1 MGRVHRDLSRTEGGV
16 MAWLSND
23 DSKRNRDGEDESA
36 LKRLSQVV
44 SLINGVEDADPE
56 EVEARI
62 RNLSHGTNRDS
73 G

>member
-1 MGRVHRDLSRTEGGV
+1 

-23 DSKRNRDGEDESA
+23 DSKKNRDGEDESA
-36 LKRLSQVV
+36 LKRLSQVL
-44 SLINGVEDADPE
+44 SLINGVADADPE

-73 G
+73 E

>member
-1 MGRVHRDLSRTEGGV
+1 MG
-16 MAWLSND
+16 WLSND

-36 LKRLSQVV
+36 LKRLSQVL

-62 RNLSHGTNRDS
+62 RNLSHGTKRDS

>member
-1 MGRVHRDLSRTEGGV
+1 
-16 MAWLSND
+16 MAWLSNV
-23 DSKRNRDGEDESA
+23 DSKRIRDGEDESP

-44 SLINGVEDADPE
+44 SLINGVAGADPE

>member
-1 MGRVHRDLSRTEGGV
+1 

-23 DSKRNRDGEDESA
+23 DSKRIRDGEDESA
-36 LKRLSQVV
+36 LKRLSQVL
-44 SLINGVEDADPE
+44 SLINGVADADPE

>member
-1 MGRVHRDLSRTEGGV
+1 

-23 DSKRNRDGEDESA
+23 DSKRNRDSEDESA

-44 SLINGVEDADPE
+44 SLINGVADADPE

>member
-1 MGRVHRDLSRTEGGV
+1 MGRLHHDPSRTEGGP

-23 DSKRNRDGEDESA
+23 DSKRIRDDKDESA
-36 LKRLSQVV
+36 LKRLSQVL
-44 SLINGVEDADPE
+44 SSINRVEDADPE

>member
-1 MGRVHRDLSRTEGGV
+1 

-23 DSKRNRDGEDESA
+23 DSKRIRDGEDESA
-36 LKRLSQVV
+36 LKRLSQVL
-44 SLINGVEDADPE
+44 SSINRVEDADPE

>member
-1 MGRVHRDLSRTEGGV
+1 

-23 DSKRNRDGEDESA
+23 DSKRIRDGEDESA
-36 LKRLSQVV
+36 LKRLSQVL
-44 SLINGVEDADPE
+44 SLINGVGAADPE